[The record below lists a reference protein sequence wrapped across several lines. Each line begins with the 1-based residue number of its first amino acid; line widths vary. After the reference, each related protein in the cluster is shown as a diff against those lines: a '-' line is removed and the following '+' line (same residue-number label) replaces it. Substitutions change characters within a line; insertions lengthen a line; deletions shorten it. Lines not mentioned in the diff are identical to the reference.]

1 MGWDDERVREHVL
14 RLEGLLDGLDPG
26 AHQAVQALVELY
38 GEALDRIVRLS
49 ADAAKLAG
57 DELVCHMLAMHGL
70 HPETPEAR
78 VRRALAALEGFL
90 AKHRTSV
97 ELTGVDGNAVRLR
110 AAAEGRAAPPRPVL
124 DAVKRA
130 ALAAAPELERVDVE
144 VEAPAP
150 EKVLITLDQV
160 RSRA

>member
-1 MGWDDERVREHVL
+1 MGWDDERVREHVQ

-26 AHQAVQALVELY
+26 AHHAVQALVELY
-38 GEALDRIVRLS
+38 GEALDRIVRLCG
-49 ADAAKLAG
+49 DAARLTG
-57 DELVCHMLAMHGL
+57 DELVCHLLAMHGL

-78 VRRALAALEGFL
+78 VRRALAAMEAFL

-97 ELTGVDGNAVRLR
+97 ELTGVDGETVRLR
-110 AAAEGRAAPPRPVL
+110 VATEGRAAAPRPVL
-124 DAVKRA
+124 EAVERA
-130 ALAAAPELERVDVE
+130 ALAAAPELERVE
-144 VEAPAP
+144 TQAPAP

>member
-1 MGWDDERVREHVL
+1 MGWDDERVREHVQ

-38 GEALDRIVRLS
+38 GEALDRIVRRC
-49 ADAAKLAG
+49 ADASELAG
-57 DELVCHMLAMHGL
+57 DELVCHLLAMHGL

-78 VRRALAALEGFL
+78 VRRALAALEAFL

-97 ELTGVDGNAVRLR
+97 ELTGVDGDTVRLR
-110 AAAEGRAAPPRPVL
+110 AATEGRAAAPRPVL
-124 DAVKRA
+124 DAVERA
-130 ALAAAPELERVDVE
+130 ALAAAPELERVE
-144 VEAPAP
+144 IEAPAP